1 MELEQ
6 DNVMEI
12 LKGLLFINNIDVYVG
27 YGVFLAE
34 KERNG
39 HENYDALLKPSK
51 TKEQVAINVREQ
63 NGEMLPA
70 QLDVRFEARDV
81 TLYFGIE
88 AENRAQF
95 LSRRTNFIEFLRT
108 GSNGWLNFRLTEID
122 KTFRFYLKDIPSWEQ
137 LTFEDSLSFG
147 RFQIT
152 FREPNPTF

>member
-1 MELEQ
+1 M
-6 DNVMEI
+6 DI
-12 LKGLLFINNIDVYVG
+12 LQGLLYINEIDVYIQ

-39 HENYDALLKPSK
+39 HDNYDALFKPSK
-51 TKEQVAINVREQ
+51 TKEQVAVNVREQ

-70 QLDVRFEARDV
+70 RLDVRFEARDV
-81 TLYFGIE
+81 TLHFAIE

-95 LSRRTNFIEFLRT
+95 LTRRTNFLEFLRT

-122 KTFRFYLKDIPSWEQ
+122 KTFVFYLKDIPAWEQ
-137 LTFEDSLSFG
+137 LAFEDDLSFG